1 MKFSWT
7 LIIVAI
13 VFYFV
18 GVKFGGIGQTVLGKV
33 GL

>member
-13 VFYFV
+13 VFYFI
-18 GVKFGGIGQTVLGKV
+18 GSKYSGIGQSVLGKV